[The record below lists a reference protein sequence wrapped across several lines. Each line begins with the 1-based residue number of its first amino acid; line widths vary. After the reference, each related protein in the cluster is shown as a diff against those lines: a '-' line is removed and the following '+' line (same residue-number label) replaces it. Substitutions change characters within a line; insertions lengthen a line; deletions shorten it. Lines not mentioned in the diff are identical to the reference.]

1 MKILYLDNFRGFEST
16 FLSFEDVNFF
26 VGENSTGKTS
36 ILKLIGIISS
46 PGFWNYQ
53 FFNNNEIS
61 FDSFNEIITI
71 NSSKQF
77 FDVGILEN
85 SSDNI
90 FSAIK
95 LRFIEKNNS
104 PQIKEICLFNNDVNI
119 QATIEGDFL
128 KYRFELSKTER
139 ITEDIFKVW
148 IKNSNLN
155 DKHFFRSE
163 IDFLGIKSILFH
175 LQSLV
180 KDQVLKSSG
189 ESVLLKIGIP
199 SFLSDFAWTAPVRP
213 KPLKTYDSY
222 NLTFTSEGIHTPYVL
237 KEILDENN
245 DEFGVRHIL
254 TKFGLDSGLFDS
266 IDINKLGDELK
277 KNDPFEILITLN
289 GKSLNITNVGYGI
302 SQILPLLIEI
312 IARPKDTWFAIQQPE
327 IHLHPRAQAALGDF
341 LFKSKTVDNQ
351 KFIIETHSDYIIDR
365 YRIRINKAFSKSNC
379 EIEDSKSQVV
389 FFMRNEKGNILQT
402 IKINSDGSYAD
413 EQPKEF
419 RDFFIKEQFE
429 LITI

>member
-53 FFNNNEIS
+53 YFNNNEIS
-61 FDSFNEIITI
+61 FDSFSEIITI
-71 NSSKQF
+71 NSPKQF
-77 FDVGILEN
+77 FDVGVFEN
-85 SSDNI
+85 TEDNN

-95 LRFIEKNNS
+95 LRFIEKDNS
-104 PQIKEICLFNNDVNI
+104 PVIKEICLFNNDINI

-128 KYRFELSKTER
+128 KYRFEFSKTEI
-139 ITEDIFKVW
+139 ITEDVFKIW
-148 IKNSNLN
+148 IKNNGLN
-155 DKHFFRSE
+155 DRHFFRNE
-163 IDFLGIKSILFH
+163 IDFLGIRSILFH

-180 KDQVLKSSG
+180 KNQVLKSSG
-189 ESVLLKIGIP
+189 ENILLKIAIP
-199 SFLSDFAWTAPVRP
+199 SFLSDLAWTAPVRP

-222 NLTFTSEGIHTPYVL
+222 SLSFTSEGTHTPYVL
-237 KEILDENN
+237 KEILSENN

-266 IDINKLGDELK
+266 IDINKLGDGLK
-277 KNDPFEILITLN
+277 KSDPFEILITLN

-341 LFKSKTVDNQ
+341 LFKSRTVDSQ
-351 KFIIETHSDYIIDR
+351 KFIIETHSDYTIDR
-365 YRIRINKAFSKSNC
+365 YRIRINKAFTKSDC
-379 EIEDSKSQVV
+379 KIEDSKSQVV
-389 FFMRNEKGNILQT
+389 FFMRNEKGNFLQT
-402 IKINSDGSYAD
+402 IKINPDGSYAN
-413 EQPKEF
+413 EQPSEF